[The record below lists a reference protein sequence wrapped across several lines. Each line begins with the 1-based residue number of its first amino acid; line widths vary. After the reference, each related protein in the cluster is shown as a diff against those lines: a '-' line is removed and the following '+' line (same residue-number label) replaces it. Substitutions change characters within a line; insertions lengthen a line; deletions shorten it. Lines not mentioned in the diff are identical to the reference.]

1 MTKPTRSQ
9 MKEARCMLEDVT
21 ELNQLYD
28 DVKLIA
34 KNAEAILEKIA
45 HVSTA
50 KKTDYNAFLDSINKG
65 EI

>member
-9 MKEARCMLEDVT
+9 MKEARCMIEDVR

-34 KNAEAILEKIA
+34 KKAEAILEKIA
-45 HVSTA
+45 HMSTA

-65 EI
+65 KI

>member
-34 KNAEAILEKIA
+34 KKAEAILEKIA
-45 HVSTA
+45 HMSTA
-50 KKTDYNAFLDSINKG
+50 KKTDYNTFLDTINKG

>member
-1 MTKPTRSQ
+1 

-34 KNAEAILEKIA
+34 KKAEAILEKIA
-45 HVSTA
+45 HMSTA

-65 EI
+65 KI